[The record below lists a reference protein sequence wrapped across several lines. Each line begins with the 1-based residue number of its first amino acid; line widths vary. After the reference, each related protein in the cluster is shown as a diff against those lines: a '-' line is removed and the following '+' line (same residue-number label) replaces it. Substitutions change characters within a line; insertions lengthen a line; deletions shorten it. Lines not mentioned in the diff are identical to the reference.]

1 MTSHSEVIRLTPL
14 PFPIEIS
21 DRSET
26 RPDPRITMCKRAHTS
41 DDGRKVL
48 ATINTIKKIHT
59 EILSEET

>member
-1 MTSHSEVIRLTPL
+1 MTSHSEGIRLTPL
-14 PFPIEIS
+14 PFRIEIS

-26 RPDPRITMCKRAHTS
+26 RPDPRITMCQRAHTK

-48 ATINTIKKIHT
+48 AIINTIKKIHT